1 MRSIIN
7 ILDLSAG
14 EIDQLI
20 AVADDIMAQPEKYN
34 EVCRHKILATLFFEP
49 STRTR
54 LSFESAMLSLGGQV
68 IGFSGADSSSAV
80 KGETIADTIEVVNG
94 YADIIA
100 KRDRLLRRHH
110 RHAPPERGRAGS
122 CIHAH
127 GGAADKCRRRRAF
140 SSHADARR
148 PADHSPRKGYV

>member
-20 AVADDIMAQPEKYN
+20 AVADDIIAQPEKYN

-68 IGFSGADSSSAV
+68 IASPAR
-80 KGETIADTIEVVNG
+80 TQ
-94 YADIIA
+94 
-100 KRDRLLRRHH
+100 
-110 RHAPPERGRAGS
+110 APPS
-122 CIHAH
+122 
-127 GGAADKCRRRRAF
+127 K
-140 SSHADARR
+140 ARR
-148 PADHSPRKGYV
+148 LPTR